1 LLLALLEP
9 VVLAVQGLEQ
19 VQALEQ
25 VQVPGPL
32 PLSLLVPQ
40 ASFPVLTDSRP
51 TQTRKR
57 RASALQEQTQIPFS

>member
-19 VQALEQ
+19 VP
-25 VQVPGPL
+25 VQVPEPL
-32 PLSLLVPQ
+32 PLSSLVPQ
-40 ASFPVLTDSRP
+40 VSFPVLTDSRP